1 VPVWLFAIV
10 AAAAAPLCVR
20 LYASAIQKHVR
31 KRTEQA
37 LAHAGVFGGEGRKEE
52 TKEAGG

>member
-1 VPVWLFAIV
+1 MWLFAIV

-20 LYASAIQKHVR
+20 FYASAIQKHVR
-31 KRTEQA
+31 KRTEETLA
-37 LAHAGVFGGEGRKEE
+37 LAAVDGDVERRSKEE